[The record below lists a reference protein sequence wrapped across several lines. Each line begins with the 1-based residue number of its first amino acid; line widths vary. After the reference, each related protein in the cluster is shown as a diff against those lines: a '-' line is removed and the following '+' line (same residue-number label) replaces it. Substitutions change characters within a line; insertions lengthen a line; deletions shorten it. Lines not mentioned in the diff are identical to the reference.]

1 MTMLFVPTSEGV
13 ELRHEI
19 AGAGSRFAAGLLDGL
34 LLVGGYLALLVAVL
48 LPASFDPT
56 RLSGFVLG
64 LLAGG
69 GLIAVLAYHAL
80 FHALRGGQT
89 PGKRALGIRVL
100 SADGL
105 PPTTMQVVL
114 RALLWPVDVL
124 LPVPAPIGLILVAA
138 TSRHQRLGDLVAGT
152 LVVRSPERGG
162 AEPFGGRTWSGLAE
176 KKLALSP
183 GAAARLSPEDRAFLR
198 DLIQRADLDPSRRRH
213 LFVDAAKHY
222 SERLGLGPFEDA
234 RTVIYELYLFA
245 REHASAPPR

>member
-1 MTMLFVPTSEGV
+1 MTTLFVPTSEGV

-34 LLVGGYLALLVAVL
+34 ILAGGYLALGLAL
-48 LPASFDPT
+48 LIPAAFDPT
-56 RLSGFVLG
+56 RFSRFVLG
-64 LLAGG
+64 LLVGG
-69 GLIAVLAYHAL
+69 AVLAVLAYHAL

-105 PPTTMQVVL
+105 PATTMQIVL
-114 RALLWPVDVL
+114 RALLWPVDVIL
-124 LPVPAPIGLILVAA
+124 LVPASIGLILVAA
-138 TSRHQRLGDLVAGT
+138 TSKHQRLGDLVAGT
-152 LVVRSPERGG
+152 LVVRAPERGG
-162 AEPFGGRTWSGLAE
+162 GEPFGGRTWSALE
-176 KKLALSP
+176 NKKLALTP

-198 DLIQRADLDPSRRRH
+198 DLIQRADLEPTLQRK

-245 REHASAPPR
+245 REHASTDAR

>member
-1 MTMLFVPTSEGV
+1 MTTLLVPTSEGV

-34 LLVGGYLALLVAVL
+34 ILVGGYLAILLAVL
-48 LPASFDPT
+48 IPAAFDATRVSSFV
-56 RLSGFVLG
+56 FG

-69 GLIAVLAYHAL
+69 ALLAVVAYHAL

-124 LPVPAPIGLILVAA
+124 LTVPAPIGLLLVAA
-138 TSRHQRLGDLVAGT
+138 TAKHQRLGDLVAGT
-152 LVVRSPERGG
+152 LVVRAPERGG
-162 AEPFGGRTWSGLAE
+162 GEPFAGRTWSGLE
-176 KKLALSP
+176 RKKLALSP
-183 GAAARLSPEDRAFLR
+183 GAAARLGPEDRAFLR
-198 DLIQRADLDPSRRRH
+198 DLIQRADLEPNRQRK

-234 RTVIYELYLFA
+234 RTVVYELYLFA
-245 REHASAPPR
+245 REHASSAR

>member
-1 MTMLFVPTSEGV
+1 MSTLLVPTSEGV

-34 LLVGGYLALLVAVL
+34 ILVGSYLAVL
-48 LPASFDPT
+48 LAVLIPAAFDAT
-56 RLSGFVLG
+56 RISSFVLG

-80 FHALRGGQT
+80 FHAFRGGQT

-105 PPTTMQVVL
+105 PPTAMQVVL
-114 RALLWPVDVL
+114 RALIWPVDVL
-124 LPVPAPIGLILVAA
+124 LLVPAPIGLILVAA
-138 TSRHQRLGDLVAGT
+138 TSKHQRLGDLVAGT
-152 LVVRSPERGG
+152 LVVRAPERGAG
-162 AEPFGGRTWSGLAE
+162 EPFGERTWSGLTH

-183 GAAARLSPEDRAFLR
+183 GAAARLGPEDRAFLR
-198 DLIQRADLDPSRRRH
+198 DLIQRADLEPNRQRK

-245 REHASAPPR
+245 REHASAPAL

>member
-1 MTMLFVPTSEGV
+1 MTTLLVPTSEGV

-19 AGAGSRFAAGLLDGL
+19 AGAGSRFAAGILDGL
-34 LLVGGYLALLVAVL
+34 ILVGSYLALVIVVLVPL
-48 LPASFDPT
+48 SFDPT
-56 RLSGFVLG
+56 RVSGFVLG

-69 GLIAVLAYHAL
+69 GLLAVLAYHAL

-100 SADGL
+100 SVDGL
-105 PPTTMQVVL
+105 PPTAMQVVL

-124 LPVPAPIGLILVAA
+124 LAVPAPLGLILVAA
-138 TSRHQRLGDLVAGT
+138 TSKHQRLGDLVAGT
-152 LVVRSPERGG
+152 LVVRAPERSGG
-162 AEPFGGRTWSGLAE
+162 EPFSGRTWSALAE
-176 KKLALSP
+176 KRLALSP

-198 DLIQRADLDPSRRRH
+198 DLIQRADLDPGRQRK

-234 RTVIYELYLFA
+234 RRVIYELYLFA
-245 REHASAPPR
+245 REHASAAPG